1 MIPGTLRPL
10 PKKLKEVKQD
20 SETLMKA
27 IEYDFETTQEV
38 YKSSR
43 NFSYEEVK
51 SHYLKNLEHTAN
63 IQPLVKELEK
73 LTNKYINDH
82 LLNELVY
89 KLYQRVFLISDKLGK
104 DSHRLDTVL
113 MAKRKQH
120 IESMI
125 PRIKDDMQ
133 AKLAFLKDLS
143 FKEILDK
150 SQIYSDSI
158 SEISGRI
165 NELRDDYEKL
175 ISGSFDVTDLY
186 SYLEERI
193 IDIEIEV
200 GEYSLI
206 LRTCKME
213 LLKVESGKL
222 IEIGGVINK
231 ALDVKQT
238 SEIVIKGNDFVEK
251 STSRLEEM
259 NTLKITVPR
268 KGYSKDFLKN
278 VKDLDKLF
286 RDNKDKLSKIVQTI
300 KVKTTS
306 LAKKLDRINAIKELS
321 SSDGIKVKNVAK
333 MLKIKKRGTF
343 KLAMSLSNF
352 PQLKLNKEKLV
363 IAPSEDVLT
372 SELFDE
378 IINAIELNDKVSF
391 INDFLNHFKAFSFAD
406 FWESVKEFSKK
417 NYQSF
422 KEYSIKAYQGLKKG
436 TNSSISFVKK
446 HSKNIYDKTV
456 TIFNNV
462 KSRIFKEKEKKEGK
476 KTFLPEEIDQIPDEE
491 DED

>member
-10 PKKLKEVKQD
+10 PKKLKEVKHD
-20 SETLMKA
+20 SETLMRA

-38 YKSSR
+38 YKNSR
-43 NFSYEEVK
+43 NYSYEEVK
-51 SHYLKNLEHTAN
+51 SHYLKNLEHNAN

-104 DSHRLDTVL
+104 DSYRLDTIL
-113 MAKRKQH
+113 MSKRKQH

-125 PRIKDDMQ
+125 PRIKDDIQ

-143 FKEILDK
+143 FKEILEK
-150 SQIYSDSI
+150 SQIYSVSI
-158 SEISGRI
+158 SEINGRI
-165 NELRDDYEKL
+165 NEVRDDYEKL

-200 GEYSLI
+200 GEYNLI

-222 IEIGGVINK
+222 IAIGEVINK
-231 ALDVKQT
+231 ALKKQQT
-238 SEIVIKGNDFVEK
+238 SKLVIKGNDFVEK

-259 NTLKITVPR
+259 RSLKITVPR
-268 KGYSKDFLKN
+268 KGYSKEFLKN
-278 VKDLDKLF
+278 VKDLDKEF
-286 RDNKDKLSKIVQTI
+286 SENKNKLSEIVHII

-321 SSDGIKVKNVAK
+321 SSDGIKVKNAAK
-333 MLKIKKRGTF
+333 MLKIMKRGTF
-343 KLAMSLSNF
+343 KLSMSLGNF

-363 IAPSEDVLT
+363 TAPSEDALT

-446 HSKNIYDKTV
+446 HSKNIYGKTV
-456 TIFNNV
+456 TMFNNV
-462 KSRIFKEKEKKEGK
+462 KSKIFKEKEKKE
-476 KTFLPEEIDQIPDEE
+476 TYLPEEIDQIPDEE
-491 DED
+491 ED